1 MLIQAVYSCF
11 GIPPRRAMRRRNRL
25 ALLRAE
31 GLDATPAPSVYHPVP
46 SAIGGDR
53 TRDCRRQS
61 RSGVSLRGDEADDC
75 DQGLPTRPATN
86 ARHND
91 FDRSKEFWEVSLDC
105 TARHRGS

>member
-46 SAIGGDR
+46 SAMGEIVQE
-53 TRDCRRQS
+53 TAAVNRDQECLS
-61 RSGVSLRGDEADDC
+61 VDEADDC
-75 DQGLPTRPATN
+75 DQGLPTRPATKCS
-86 ARHND
+86 A
-91 FDRSKEFWEVSLDC
+91 
-105 TARHRGS
+105 